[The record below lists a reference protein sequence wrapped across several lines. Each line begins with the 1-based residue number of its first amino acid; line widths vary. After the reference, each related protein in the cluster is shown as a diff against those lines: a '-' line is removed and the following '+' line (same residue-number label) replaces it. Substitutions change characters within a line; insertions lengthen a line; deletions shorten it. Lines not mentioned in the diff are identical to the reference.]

1 MLILECFQAGLF
13 WECVLN
19 KREAFCEA
27 FDCFDLEKVCV
38 YTEDKMEALRSN
50 PGIIRN
56 RLKMQVAVT
65 NARVFREIQKKYDS
79 FSDYLWC
86 WTGSKVVYEIG
97 QTSSELSDRISKD
110 MKKRGINGYLCL
122 FAGSRSDLFS

>member
-1 MLILECFQAGLF
+1 M
-13 WECVLN
+13 N
-19 KREAFCEA
+19 KQESFCKA
-27 FDCFDLEKVCV
+27 FDCFDLEKLCV

-65 NARVFREIQKKYDS
+65 NARVFSEIQKEYGS
-79 FSDYLWC
+79 FSDYLWR

-97 QTSSELSDRISKD
+97 QTSSELSDRTSKD

-122 FAGSRSDLFS
+122 FAGSGSDLFS